1 MEVRFYAL
9 LDVYLDLRRG
19 YAVFLLY
26 VINGMR
32 IDTKKKERQRERD
45 RGRVVHTVLMKK
57 RYTNIHVVYQ
67 YTCSKLGERKTEI
80 RVNRT
85 LMEKTVI

>member
-9 LDVYLDLRRG
+9 LDVYLDLRRE

-57 RYTNIHVVYQ
+57 RYTNIHVVN
-67 YTCSKLGERKTEI
+67 SERE
-80 RVNRT
+80 RQR
-85 LMEKTVI
+85 

>member
-57 RYTNIHVVYQ
+57 RYTNIHVVK
-67 YTCSKLGERKTEI
+67 SERE
-80 RVNRT
+80 RQR
-85 LMEKTVI
+85 

>member
-57 RYTNIHVVYQ
+57 RYTNIHVVN
-67 YTCSKLGERKTEI
+67 SERE
-80 RVNRT
+80 RQR
-85 LMEKTVI
+85 

>member
-45 RGRVVHTVLMKK
+45 RGRVLHTVLMKK
-57 RYTNIHVVYQ
+57 RYTNIHVVK
-67 YTCSKLGERKTEI
+67 SERE
-80 RVNRT
+80 RQR
-85 LMEKTVI
+85 

>member
-9 LDVYLDLRRG
+9 LDVYLDLRRE

-32 IDTKKKERQRERD
+32 IDTKKKVREREWD
-45 RGRVVHTVLMKK
+45 RERERERVVHTVLMKK
-57 RYTNIHVVYQ
+57 RYTNIHVVN
-67 YTCSKLGERKTEI
+67 SERE
-80 RVNRT
+80 RQR
-85 LMEKTVI
+85 

>member
-26 VINGMR
+26 VISGMR
-32 IDTKKKERQRERD
+32 IDTIDTKKKERQRERD
-45 RGRVVHTVLMKK
+45 RLRESRAYSFDEKT
-57 RYTNIHVVYQ
+57 IYQ

>member
-32 IDTKKKERQRERD
+32 IDTKKKERQRERH

-57 RYTNIHVVYQ
+57 RYTNIHVVN
-67 YTCSKLGERKTEI
+67 SERE
-80 RVNRT
+80 RQR
-85 LMEKTVI
+85 

>member
-45 RGRVVHTVLMKK
+45 RVRVVHTVLMKK
-57 RYTNIHVVYQ
+57 WYTNIHVVK
-67 YTCSKLGERKTEI
+67 SERE
-80 RVNRT
+80 RQR
-85 LMEKTVI
+85 

>member
-26 VINGMR
+26 VINGVR

-57 RYTNIHVVYQ
+57 RYTNIHVVK
-67 YTCSKLGERKTEI
+67 SVGERQ
-80 RVNRT
+80 R
-85 LMEKTVI
+85 

>member
-57 RYTNIHVVYQ
+57 RYTNIHVV
-67 YTCSKLGERKTEI
+67 
-80 RVNRT
+80 
-85 LMEKTVI
+85 

>member
-1 MEVRFYAL
+1 MKVRFYAL

-57 RYTNIHVVYQ
+57 RYTNIHVVK
-67 YTCSKLGERKTEI
+67 SERE
-80 RVNRT
+80 RQR
-85 LMEKTVI
+85 

>member
-57 RYTNIHVVYQ
+57 RYTNIDVVK
-67 YTCSKLGERKTEI
+67 SERE
-80 RVNRT
+80 RQR
-85 LMEKTVI
+85 

>member
-57 RYTNIHVVYQ
+57 QYTNIHVVN
-67 YTCSKLGERKTEI
+67 SERE
-80 RVNRT
+80 RQR
-85 LMEKTVI
+85 

>member
-1 MEVRFYAL
+1 MEVHFYAL

-57 RYTNIHVVYQ
+57 RYTNIHVVK
-67 YTCSKLGERKTEI
+67 SERE
-80 RVNRT
+80 RQR
-85 LMEKTVI
+85 

>member
-1 MEVRFYAL
+1 MEVHFYAL

-57 RYTNIHVVYQ
+57 RYTNIHVV
-67 YTCSKLGERKTEI
+67 
-80 RVNRT
+80 
-85 LMEKTVI
+85 

>member
-45 RGRVVHTVLMKK
+45 RLRESRAYSFDEKT
-57 RYTNIHVVYQ
+57 IYQ